1 MADMYEQHFRLTGR
15 PFRGTL
21 PGHAAFAVP
30 VQEHI
35 LDQLVETF
43 QAGEGVAIL
52 QGEAGTGK
60 TFLAR
65 RLADCLAEE
74 FLIAWV
80 VAHPADSRTDLQQA
94 ILYEVGLPHRSRT
107 TQGLR
112 LRLTDLLLEN
122 AQKSRSMLLIV
133 DDAHHLEMGSLEE
146 LRQWGNLGAPH
157 DRLFQALLVGQLGL
171 KQTLRQTALESMRQ
185 QIAAWFTLEPWDEP
199 TAVRYLKEHVHAVG
213 GGSALLS
220 GEAIH
225 ALVAHAGGVPR
236 LLNQAANRAFW
247 LAAIGGADTVDLE
260 AVWEAFAELR
270 GDIVAAEDALHLE
283 KEEETDISGP
293 APPSALTVPH
303 PMQHKAA
310 G

>member
-1 MADMYEQHFRLTGR
+1 MYEKHFRLTGR

-21 PGHAAFAVP
+21 PGNAAFAVP
-30 VQEHI
+30 AQEHI
-35 LDQLVETF
+35 LAQLAETF
-43 QAGEGVAIL
+43 QAGEGFAIL

-65 RLADCLAEE
+65 QLADQLADE
-74 FLIAWV
+74 FLLAWV
-80 VAHPADSRTDLQQA
+80 VAHPGDTRTDLLQA
-94 ILYEVGLPHRSRT
+94 ILYEVGLRHRSHT
-107 TQGLR
+107 TQELR

-122 AQKSRSMLLIV
+122 AQEGRSMVLII
-133 DDAHHLEMGSLEE
+133 DDAHHLESEPLEE
-146 LRQWGNLGAPH
+146 LRQWANLGAPQ

-171 KQTLRQTALESMRQ
+171 RQTLRQSALASMRQ

-199 TAVRYLKEHVHAVG
+199 TAVKYLKEHVHAVG
-213 GGSALLS
+213 GNSALLS
-220 GEAIH
+220 HEAIH
-225 ALVAHAGGVPR
+225 ALVAHADGVPR
-236 LLNQAANRAFW
+236 VLNQAANRAFW

-270 GDIVAAEDALHLE
+270 GDVVAAEDALRIDDE
-283 KEEETDISGP
+283 AESAGP

-303 PMQHKAA
+303 PLAHKAA

>member
-1 MADMYEQHFRLTGR
+1 MYEQHFRLTGR

-21 PGHAAFAVP
+21 PGQAAFP
-30 VQEHI
+30 VQAQEHI
-35 LDQLVETF
+35 LAQLVETF
-43 QAGEGVAIL
+43 QAGEGFAIL

-65 RLADCLAEE
+65 RLADLLAEE
-74 FLIAWV
+74 FLLAWIT
-80 VAHPADSRTDLQQA
+80 AHPGDSRTDLQQA
-94 ILYEVGLPHRSRT
+94 ILYEVGLRHRSHT
-107 TQGLR
+107 AQELR

-122 AQKSRSMLLIV
+122 AQERRTMLLIV
-133 DDAHHLEMGSLEE
+133 DDAHHLETGPLEE

-157 DRLFQALLVGQLGL
+157 DRLLQALLVGQFGL
-171 KQTLRQTALESMRQ
+171 KQMLRQPALASMRQ

-199 TAVRYLKEHVHAVG
+199 TATKYLKEHVQAVG
-213 GGSALLS
+213 GTSTLLS
-220 GEAIH
+220 SEALH
-225 ALVAHAGGVPR
+225 ALVAHAGGIPR

-247 LAAIGGADTVDLE
+247 LAALGGAETVDLE

-270 GDIVAAEDALHLE
+270 GDIVAAEDALHLDE
-283 KEEETDISGP
+283 DSDADISGP

-303 PMQHKAA
+303 PLPHKVA